1 MTPLRYVAEVAS
13 WIAVWAF
20 VACWVVAA
28 LMAWQVL
35 T

>member
-1 MTPLRYVAEVAS
+1 MTPRRYVAEVAS

-20 VACWVVAA
+20 VASWAIAA
-28 LMAWQVL
+28 WWLL